1 MSSKTESLPE
11 ENVPSQRKPK
21 PRASARLTRLVSA
34 FFGSWRGDVAL
45 ITVLV
50 IGNLLLHLGIPG
62 LVPSG
67 GDGGNWL
74 ALANE
79 VRGLDVMSA
88 DVSYP
93 PLFPALLALRLQLN
107 TPPIVALLLMAL
119 VAKTSLVV
127 AVYINVRTLS
137 RTYAMVAATLVATA
151 AAQMEAYAWG
161 GYPQLLGMAFGLL
174 AVFLILRYLNTQERS
189 HLWIG
194 LIFVAATLATHV
206 LIGSLLGVVI
216 GIAVLHWLYIV
227 DPRRRDWV
235 RGLKVGAVV
244 AGSTALGG
252 LALFFLVRGTGTE
265 ATLNP
270 HALSRWEGLSH
281 VFRDAPLPWAV
292 IGVAAVVVLFFR
304 YWPEHIAA
312 TLAVGSAWAV
322 TSAAFF
328 LITGEQRGLLIL
340 QVGLILL
347 ATLGFGAARMF
358 VAGPEKRRYSVGEP
372 RTVRH
377 RLLLVASIS
386 MFFAIVV
393 AGLGAYAGAVDWY
406 RVVDRA
412 EIAAL
417 DHLNQEAQFADVVV
431 AARGHNGNPAGWW
444 VEGYAELPT
453 WTGVDVR
460 FLAFPDEREQAEI
473 VNSIF
478 GGGLSD
484 DETIVMLREI
494 GVDYL
499 VVDRRGPDAVWLDS
513 GLARSLPVLDDTSNL
528 VILEVPPPG

>member
-1 MSSKTESLPE
+1 MSRVRVALASL
-11 ENVPSQRKPK
+11 R
-21 PRASARLTRLVSA
+21 R
-34 FFGSWRGDVAL
+34 SWRGDAL
-45 ITVLV
+45 LLAGLV
-50 IGNLLLHLGIPG
+50 IIVAVIQVRMPG
-62 LVPSG
+62 SVPTG
-67 GDGGNWL
+67 ADAGNWL

-93 PLFPALLALRLQLN
+93 PLFPALLALLLQLN

-119 VAKTSLVV
+119 VAKIALVV
-127 AVYINVRTLS
+127 AVYISVRTLN
-137 RTYAMVAATLVATA
+137 RTYAMVAATLVTTA
-151 AAQMEAYAWG
+151 GAQMEAYAWG

-189 HLWIG
+189 HLWVG
-194 LIFVAATLATHV
+194 LVFVAATLLTHV
-206 LIGSLLGVVI
+206 LIGGLLGVVI

-227 DPRRRDWV
+227 DPRRRAWV

-292 IGVAAVVVLFFR
+292 VGVTAVVVLFFR

-358 VAGPEKRRYSVGEP
+358 VAGPEKRRYSVVEP

-377 RLLLVASIS
+377 RLLLVAGIS

-393 AGLGAYAGAVDWY
+393 AGLGAYEGTADWY
-406 RVVDRA
+406 RLVDRP
-412 EIAAL
+412 ELSAL
-417 DHLNQEAQFADVVV
+417 DKLQSASGRQDLVL
-431 AARGHNGNPAGWW
+431 AARGHNGMPVGWW
-444 VEGYAELPT
+444 IEGYGERPT
-453 WTGVDVR
+453 YSGHDVR

-473 VNSIF
+473 ANDIF
-478 GGGLSD
+478 GGVLSD
-484 DETIVMLREI
+484 AETIAMLREV
-494 GVDYL
+494 GADYL
-499 VVDRRGPDAVWLDS
+499 VVDRRGPDAAWLDS
-513 GLARSLPVLDDTSNL
+513 ALARSLPVLDDTSHL
-528 VILEVPPPG
+528 VILKVRPRG